1 MNRDI
6 YFSVI
11 EERLTTLSVR
21 VRRNSSLNLQNLNI
35 HCENFYAQL
44 FNLIFGYNFRNLNEE
59 NQNIE
64 SVDLID
70 ETNHILAQV
79 SATVTK
85 RKIEKTLKKESL
97 KQYSNYSFIFIF
109 ISDKDAKSLRK
120 QTFTAPSGI
129 SFTPEQDIY
138 DVSELLRKI
147 LTLDIDKMKDLNDF
161 VRKELK
167 SDIDLKKIDSD
178 LVKLINILSRENLDE
193 TLYPVTVLPFEIQKK
208 IDFNGLGAIKT
219 IIKDNAIF
227 SKKLN
232 DKYEE
237 FDRLGVN
244 KSHAILNVMRTTY
257 QKLVVQYEDTTE
269 LFYKIIETIVE
280 KIKSEMSEDN
290 SLSQE
295 ELELYVQIIVV
306 DAFMKCKI
314 FKNPEEYKYVAS

>member
-21 VRRNSSLNLQNLNI
+21 IKRNSSLNLQNLNI

-44 FNLIFGYNFRNLNEE
+44 FNLIFGYNFRNLNED

-85 RKIEKTLKKESL
+85 RKIEKTLEKESL

-193 TLYPVTVLPFEIQKK
+193 TLYPVIALPFKIQEK

-219 IIKDNAIF
+219 IIKENALF

-244 KSHAILNVMRTTY
+244 KSHAILNVMRSTY
-257 QKLVVQYEDTTE
+257 QKLVVQHEDTTE
-269 LFYKIIETIVE
+269 LFYKIIETIVDR
-280 KIKSEMSEDN
+280 IKSEMSEDN